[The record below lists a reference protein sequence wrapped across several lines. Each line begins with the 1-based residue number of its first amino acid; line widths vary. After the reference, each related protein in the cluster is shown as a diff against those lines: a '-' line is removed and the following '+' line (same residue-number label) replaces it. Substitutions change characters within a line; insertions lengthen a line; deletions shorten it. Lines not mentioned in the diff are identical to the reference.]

1 MSSGPWGKRR
11 SGPGDMETPKGT
23 DRSAGSVSA
32 DASTCDSVFQL
43 TPVRLLRRRCKHL
56 RRRWRSA
63 PAPSGKTYDIRR
75 ASPSPIGLSTSF
87 GLGVAISGSPSTNR
101 PHMVRRGCGRSH
113 SPTRGSALCAGCKRR
128 AAKAPGPAGSLQ
140 PVQRPGRPGRSL
152 ASGATSE
159 PSIGGKCSCCHG
171 VQTATWPGRATE
183 TVRGSQP
190 ARRPP
195 GTRKCPKEPPVRFG
209 ATGASTCVARAPVF
223 RPLRARPTVT
233 AAWERRLPGYPRV
246 WRSEGPI
253 RAPCPPPIHHGPR
266 ADAIR
271 WSRWRSGRCRSRRR
285 LRPRCG
291 HGATLARTVRR

>member
-1 MSSGPWGKRR
+1 
-11 SGPGDMETPKGT
+11 METPKGT

-75 ASPSPIGLSTSF
+75 ATPSPIGLSTSF
-87 GLGVAISGSPSTNR
+87 GLRAAISGVPSTNR
-101 PHMVRRGCGRSH
+101 PHRSGRGCGRPS
-113 SPTRGSALCAGCKRR
+113 SSLRGWALARGANDRPPGLPERPDPCSRCKVE
-128 AAKAPGPAGSLQ
+128 ADLTDGLHPL
-140 PVQRPGRPGRSL
+140 QRPSPRWSANAR
-152 ASGATSE
+152 
-159 PSIGGKCSCCHG
+159 CCHG
-171 VQTATWPGRATE
+171 VQIAVSTGRRPGGRAS
-183 TVRGSQP
+183 RPAAGGS
-190 ARRPP
+190 P

-233 AAWERRLPGYPRV
+233 AGRSQPLPGYPRV

-253 RAPCPPPIHHGPR
+253 RAPCPPPVHHGPR

-271 WSRWRSGRCRSRRR
+271 WPRRPASRSRSRRR
-285 LRPRCG
+285 PRPRCG
-291 HGATLARTVRR
+291 RGATPGRTIRR